1 MQVRHNTG
9 SCVLLYIPL
18 LEITNEIIS
27 KKQIQKQKTPYI
39 LDNPFFSFRISDN
52 PDL

>member
-18 LEITNEIIS
+18 LETTNEIIGKEK
-27 KKQIQKQKTPYI
+27 KKQKKNAIHTW
-39 LDNPFFSFRISDN
+39 
-52 PDL
+52 